1 MEKGYK
7 KLKKESDHENFLI
20 VIWKEINGAVFS
32 FFISSFIDIYT
43 CYSFKKMLT
52 FLSKLVSRYHKGSI
66 FHTNYFCSTHPHPK
80 KQKQSRG
87 KFLFKLKIK
96 ENFNK
101 LKWCFFYLLVKC
113 VVQWKYL
120 ILWRW
125 DTQIFK

>member
-1 MEKGYK
+1 ME
-7 KLKKESDHENFLI
+7 LFFL
-20 VIWKEINGAVFS
+20 

-101 LKWCFFYLLVKC
+101 LKWCFFYLLVS
-113 VVQWKYL
+113 VLSNESTLFYEDGIHKYSNKK
-120 ILWRW
+120 R
-125 DTQIFK
+125 

>member
-43 CYSFKKMLT
+43 CYSFKKILT

-66 FHTNYFCSTHPHPK
+66 FHTNYFFLHTHTQRNK
-80 KQKQSRG
+80 SKVKV
-87 KFLFKLKIK
+87 
-96 ENFNK
+96 NFR
-101 LKWCFFYLLVKC
+101 LS
-113 VVQWKYL
+113 
-120 ILWRW
+120 
-125 DTQIFK
+125 